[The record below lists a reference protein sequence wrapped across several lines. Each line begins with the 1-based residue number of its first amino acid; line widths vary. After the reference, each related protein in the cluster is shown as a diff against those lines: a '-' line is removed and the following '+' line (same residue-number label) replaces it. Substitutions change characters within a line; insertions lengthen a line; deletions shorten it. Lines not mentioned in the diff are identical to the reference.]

1 VVCCPLSHFAEA
13 HDAGSS
19 DMNSLNRAVRLLG
32 AGGGRHLRQNAMACL
47 SKNNGLHPA
56 ACYASSSQ
64 AASDSPAAAATN
76 SESWDRV
83 LDILSSL
90 IKHKTRA
97 DGKNWRDAHEN
108 MPVYLKVGCHC
119 SSWQQHHQQQ
129 QARHYVCWCSQ
140 LNIS

>member
-1 VVCCPLSHFAEA
+1 LDFPAVA

-19 DMNSLNRAVRLLG
+19 AMNTLNRAVRLLG
-32 AGGGRHLRQNAMACL
+32 AGGARQLRRNVMTCL
-47 SKNNGLHPA
+47 SNNNEQRTV

-64 AASDSPAAAATN
+64 AASNSPTAAAT
-76 SESWDRV
+76 SGESWDRV

-108 MPVYLKVGCHC
+108 MPVYLKVG
-119 SSWQQHHQQQ
+119 SSVQQL
-129 QARHYVCWCSQ
+129 AEAAITSNAQ
-140 LNIS
+140 L